1 MRSHLRMVLVVAAAF
16 AFIVMQALPL
26 RAQGNSSLAGYVA
39 DPSGAV
45 IPGATVTITNSATGI
60 KRTVVT
66 DAQGHYVISGL
77 DVGVYNLSAKAN
89 GFKSSVQTGVHIDVA
104 AEASENFK
112 LAVGSSSESVT
123 VQADAAHVQTE
134 TGAVSNVISGAQ
146 IQNIAV
152 NGRNFVSLA
161 TLIPGASSQLPD
173 QPGVGV
179 TGGSAINFNGN
190 RVGGNSWLVDGAQ
203 NRDVGNSNSL
213 DTFPAMEA
221 VNQFRVQTSNYSAEY
236 GTAGSAVITMAIK
249 NGTNAFHGSG
259 YEFLRND
266 AMDARN
272 AFQTKKTP
280 LKQNDF
286 GWTLGGPIIKNKSFF
301 FFSEEWRRARQG
313 TNINTHTISPQ
324 ELAGDFSAVGEPG
337 AGPGGTLKDPTGRG
351 CVTGTQVS
359 PSCFDPN
366 AVALIKA
373 GIFPAANN
381 IVAGQFNNYNVS
393 PSVPTNWRQEIVRI
407 DHNLTPSLMLMGH
420 WIHDSFD
427 QGQATELWAG
437 QAFPTIHSELIQPGN
452 NAIVKLTQI
461 VNPTLINEVGFDVS
475 ENAISIIQGGAFA
488 RPSGYSV
495 PEIYPDNPQNR
506 IPVLGFSQGYGGIDT
521 ASWPWINNNVVY
533 TWHDTVTQTTGNHT
547 FKYGGLYQYQ
557 IKNQQAFGNTQGNF
571 HFDGHATGN
580 ALADFLLGQ
589 PNSYN
594 EVSTL
599 RMGNYRY
606 EQVEAFVQDDWKV
619 RPNLTLNLGARWF
632 LMPHLYDKYNQLS
645 TWLPTLYNSAT
656 APKFIP
662 NPDPTKPLSGNLVPG
677 SGDFLDGIVQAGTHG
692 VPRTLTNTYYG
703 TLAPRIGFSWDPW
716 STGKTVIR
724 GGFGEGFE
732 RVQGNDT
739 YNVINN
745 PPFVQ
750 SASYTNPP
758 FDNPAGGAVPPPSP
772 YNLEVFNLDYKLPT
786 TYQYSLGVQ
795 HQLPSQTILTV
806 SYVGSHSSHLDR
818 TINQNQATPLGA
830 MSFDPALNDG
840 RSQNP
845 YRPYLGLGNIT
856 THVADAS
863 SVYHSLQVNLEK
875 QMTHNLRFQTA
886 YTWSKAEDNASSF
899 GEQPQNVYNRAAEWG
914 LSSFDRTQMLT
925 VNYIYKLPFFANQQ
939 SLAGNLL
946 GGWTWAGVT
955 SFQDGQPLSVG
966 LSGGG
971 HGLAS
976 RADINGGVTYPKTVA
991 EWFNTA
997 VFSSPAPG
1005 MFGDSGRHIV
1015 RGPGIDRWDMSLYK
1029 NFKVGERVNTE
1040 LRFEFFN
1047 VFNNVIYNNP
1057 NTNVGDGNFGR
1068 ITSSH
1073 DPRILQA
1080 GFHFSF

>member
-1 MRSHLRMVLVVAAAF
+1 MRSHLRMMLVVAAAF
-16 AFIVMQALPL
+16 AFVVMQALPL
-26 RAQGNSSLAGYVA
+26 RAQGTSSLAGYVA

-45 IPGATVTITNSATGI
+45 IPGATVTITNTATGI
-60 KRTVVT
+60 KRTTVT
-66 DAQGHYVISGL
+66 DAAGHYVISGL
-77 DVGVYNLSAKAN
+77 DVGVYNVTAKAK
-89 GFKSSVQTGVHIDVA
+89 GFKSSVQEGMHIDVSAQA
-104 AEASENFK
+104 AENFK

-221 VNQFRVQTSNYSAEY
+221 INQFRVQTSNYSAEY

-286 GWTLGGPIIKNKSFF
+286 GWTLGGPIKKNKSFF
-301 FFSEEWRRARQG
+301 FFSEEWRRTRQG

-324 ELAGDFSAVGEPG
+324 ELAGDFSAAGEPG
-337 AGPGGTLKDPTGRG
+337 AGPTGTLKDPTGRG
-351 CVTGTQVS
+351 CVNGTQVD
-359 PSCFDPN
+359 PKCFDPN

-381 IVAGQFNNYNVS
+381 LVAGQFNNYNVS

-407 DHNLTPSLMLMGH
+407 DHNLTPNLMLMGH
-420 WIHDSFD
+420 WIHDAFD

-488 RPSGYSV
+488 RPSGYNV
-495 PEIYPDNPQNR
+495 PEVYPDNPQNR
-506 IPVLGFSQGYGGIDT
+506 VPTIGFSQGYGGIDT

-533 TWHDTVTQTTGNHT
+533 TWHDTVTQTAGNHT

-580 ALADFLLGQ
+580 AMADFLLGY

-619 RPNLTLNLGARWF
+619 RPNLTLNLGVRWF

-645 TWLPTLYNSAT
+645 TWLPTLYNRAA
-656 APKFIP
+656 APQLDPKGNIIP
-662 NPDPTKPLSGNLVPG
+662 GTGNA
-677 SGDFLDGIVQAGTHG
+677 LDGIVQAGTNG
-692 VPRTLTNTYYG
+692 VPRTLTNTYFG
-703 TLAPRIGFSWDPW
+703 TVAPRLGFSWDPW

-732 RVQGNDT
+732 RVEGNDT

-750 SASYTNPP
+750 SSSYTNPP
-758 FDNPAGGAVPPPSP
+758 FDNPAGGSVPPPSP
-772 YNLEVFNLDYKLPT
+772 YNIEVFNLNYKLPT
-786 TYQYSLGVQ
+786 TYQYSLGIQ
-795 HQLPSQTILTV
+795 HQLAGQTILTV

-818 TINQNQATPLGA
+818 VINQNQATPIGA
-830 MSFDPALNDG
+830 MSFDPTLNTG
-840 RSQNP
+840 VSQNP
-845 YRPYLGLGNIT
+845 YRPYYGLGNIT

-863 SVYHSLQVNLEK
+863 SAYNSLQVNLEK
-875 QMTHNLRFQTA
+875 QMTSNLRFQTA

-899 GEQPQNVYNRAAEWG
+899 GEQPQNIYNRAAEWG

-925 VNYIYKLPFFANQQ
+925 INYIYKLPFFANQQ
-939 SLAGNLL
+939 TLAGNLL

-955 SFQDGQPLSVG
+955 TFQSGQPFSIG
-966 LSGGG
+966 LDGGG
-971 HGLAS
+971 HGLSS
-976 RADINGGVTYPKTVA
+976 RANISGDITYPKTVA
-991 EWFNTA
+991 EWFNTSI
-997 VFSSPAPG
+997 FSDPAAG
-1005 MFGDSGRHIV
+1005 QFGNSGRNIV

-1057 NTNVGDGNFGR
+1057 NGALGNGNFGK
-1068 ITSSH
+1068 ITSAH

-1080 GFHFSF
+1080 GLHFSF